1 MMGRGPG
8 TIGRAVV
15 VNESISQ
22 IWETRAKECRTLA
35 ESFQTK
41 GAHDRMLKVP
51 RSYQKMAEQ
60 AAQREL
66 KALNHDEPGKP

>member
-15 VNESISQ
+15 ANESISQ
-22 IWETRAKECRTLA
+22 IWETRATECRTLA

-41 GAHDRMLKVP
+41 GARDRMLKVA
-51 RSYQKMAEQ
+51 RSYKKMAEQ